1 MRSKSLLRTLR
12 QKYQAQF
19 YTVINSQRGF
29 GKQANVN
36 QNSYRLDIQVLRGL
50 AVLAVVLFHAK
61 AEFIPSGF
69 LGVDVFFVIS
79 GFVVTPLILRIFT
92 QQINW
97 NKRLKLLKL
106 FYRRRFYRLAP
117 ALTCTLVFSAIL
129 IFLLGPTSDHLRFA
143 KQGIATLFLAGN
155 IGAYHFNGN
164 YFNSNPNPLLHTWSL
179 SVEEQIYIFL
189 PLVAVFIFHFLSFT
203 QNKFEKLYFLIT
215 GFSMFVLFSPSVVE
229 PVYSYIGLNSDDE
242 SFKFWFYSP
251 LSRVWQFTIGGIC
264 FLILNRTTTLRRQ
277 TSLKFNSIILFV
289 FIITIFGRVEL
300 SSRLGAVLASS
311 VTCLVI
317 IYNSLNVLPL
327 SVFLIL
333 KWIGDR
339 SYSIYL
345 VHMPLLYIAKYAAV
359 TSWGRGDNRVF
370 PTIIAVIATFILGS
384 LSYKVI
390 ENKYRNKNENKY
402 RNKNI
407 VNGVGIKVIFKPI
420 IATLLLPLFVFLTI
434 NQSVQRNYWGLKINY
449 AQAPSALGN
458 LNDCE
463 EDPTLRQIICMDTNN
478 VNFKTVLLMGDSHA
492 EHLRFAL
499 KKAAINADWNSVYIG
514 GKVESLNTEK
524 RVSLEEWLQS
534 NKVDLVIISQFWNET
549 TLRDELADNL
559 VYLKTL
565 VPNVL
570 LLENNPIWPDSA
582 RFRLAGYLIAPQDFL
597 PKTFPSSQMRFTEK
611 NISDQISKLA
621 IENGID
627 TMNFD
632 ELFCSSHTCT
642 RYSKFGWLYNDYN
655 HFSTAGANL
664 TIPLLT
670 KYLSEYR

>member
-1 MRSKSLLRTLR
+1 
-12 QKYQAQF
+12 
-19 YTVINSQRGF
+19 VINSQYDF
-29 GKQANVN
+29 GKQANMT

-61 AEFIPSGF
+61 ADFIPSGF

-92 QQINW
+92 QQTNR

-129 IFLLGPTSDHLRFA
+129 IFLLGPTSDHSRFA

-189 PLVAVFIFHFLSFT
+189 PLVAVFIFHLLSFT
-203 QNKFEKLYFLIT
+203 QNKFEKLLFLIT

-229 PVYSYIGLNSDDE
+229 PLYLLIGLNSDDE
-242 SFKFWFYSP
+242 PFKFWFYSP

-264 FLILNRTTTLRRQ
+264 FLMLSRTTTLRRQ

-289 FIITIFGRVEL
+289 FMITIFGRVEL

-317 IYNSLNVLPL
+317 IYSSLNALPR

-359 TSWGRGDNRVF
+359 TSWGRGENRMF

-390 ENKYRNKNENKY
+390 ENKYRNKN
-402 RNKNI
+402 I
-407 VNGVGIKVIFKPI
+407 VNEVGIKVIFKPI
-420 IATLLLPLFVFLTI
+420 IATLLLPLFLFLTI
-434 NQSVQRNYWGLKINY
+434 NQSVQRNYWGLKIDY

-463 EDPTLRQIICMDTNN
+463 EDPILRQIICMDANN
-478 VNFKTVLLMGDSHA
+478 VKLKTVLLMGDSHA

-499 KKAAINADWNSVYIG
+499 REAAMNADWNSVYIG
-514 GKVESLNTEK
+514 GKIESLNTEK
-524 RVSLEEWLQS
+524 RVSIEEWLQS
-534 NKVDLVIISQFWNET
+534 NKVDLIIISQFWNET
-549 TLRDELADNL
+549 TLRDEVANNL

-627 TMNFD
+627 AMNFD
-632 ELFCSSHTCT
+632 ELFCSSNTCT
-642 RYSKFGWLYNDYN
+642 RYSKSGWLYNDYN

-664 TIPLLT
+664 TIPLFK
-670 KYLSEYR
+670 KYLGELK

>member
-1 MRSKSLLRTLR
+1 MT
-12 QKYQAQF
+12 
-19 YTVINSQRGF
+19 
-29 GKQANVN
+29 

-61 AEFIPSGF
+61 ADFIPSGF

-92 QQINW
+92 QQINR

-117 ALTCTLVFSAIL
+117 ALTCTLVTSAIL
-129 IFLLGPTSDHLRFA
+129 IFLLGPTSDHSRFA
-143 KQGIATLFLAGN
+143 NQGIATLFLVGN
-155 IGAYHFNGN
+155 IGAYHFSGD

-189 PLVAVFIFHFLSFT
+189 PLVAFFIFHLISFT
-203 QNKFEKLYFLIT
+203 QNKFEKFLFLTT
-215 GFSMFVLFSPSVVE
+215 GFSMFLFFFPEVME
-229 PVYSYIGLNSDDE
+229 PLYSLIGLNSTDE
-242 SFKFWFYSP
+242 PFKFWFYSP

-264 FLILNRTTTLRRQ
+264 FLMLGRN
-277 TSLKFNSIILFV
+277 TSLWRQASLKINSIILF
-289 FIITIFGRVEL
+289 FFMITIFSRIEL
-300 SSRLGAVLASS
+300 SSMFGAVLASF

-317 IYNSLNVLPL
+317 LYGSLNALPQP
-327 SVFLIL
+327 VFLIL

-345 VHMPLLYIAKYAAV
+345 VHMPLIYVAKFAAV
-359 TSWGRGDNRVF
+359 TSWGGGENREF
-370 PTIIAVIATFILGS
+370 PTILAVIATFILGS
-384 LSYKVI
+384 ISYKFI
-390 ENKYRNKNENKY
+390 ENRY

-407 VNGVGIKVIFKPI
+407 INEDGIKAIFKPI
-420 IATLLLPLFVFLTI
+420 TTTLLLPLLLFLAI
-434 NQSVQRNYWGLKINY
+434 NQSVHRNYWGLNINY

-463 EDPTLRQIICMDTNN
+463 GDSVLRQIICMDINN
-478 VNFKTVLLMGDSHA
+478 VKFKTVLLMGDSHA

-499 KKAAINADWNSVYIG
+499 KEAAMTANWNSVYMG
-514 GKVESLNTEK
+514 GKVESLNSEK
-524 RVSLEEWLQS
+524 RVLIEEWLES
-534 NKVDLVIISQFWNET
+534 NKVELIVVSQFWNET
-549 TLRDELADNL
+549 TLRDKVSNNL

-582 RFRLAGYLIAPQDFL
+582 RFRLAGYLVAPQDFL
-597 PKTFPSSQMRFTEK
+597 PKSFPSSQMRFTEK
-611 NISDQISKLA
+611 KISDQISKLA
-621 IENGID
+621 IENSID

-632 ELFCSSHTCT
+632 ELFCRVNTCT
-642 RYSKFGWLYNDYN
+642 RYSKSGWLYNDHN

-664 TIPLLT
+664 TIPLLR
-670 KYLSEYR
+670 KYLSELR